1 MLALSFA
8 AGNSLAATLF
18 LFMAASLAGSA
29 FGQAQPQQDSQHVA
43 TLNASPQQATSSALQ
58 VPIEPGMLPQNTVFY
73 LVWRG
78 APPASA
84 RSANNLLALWDDP
97 EFAPVRSAIAENL
110 LNNSEKKA
118 SAGRAASAMQAANSR
133 VAGNSNQSAA
143 AEGSKPNP
151 LTHEEIA
158 QISSLLENPFVLGY
172 ISEPSRSARANA
184 EAADSDGRKWNGFFF
199 VFNRSGKE
207 ELLAKTILRLRSS
220 EKELPK
226 LSAVSLAGM
235 SALKVERRTST
246 TYWAEDGN
254 YAISANEPA
263 VFENVVAL
271 LKGNATPSTLA
282 KTTAFQEAQP
292 IVGSGVLEFFLRVPD
307 VKDLV
312 PASDANAPQAQM
324 VLNALK
330 LDSIHS
336 FCVHMTLE
344 GSKTR
349 ITGAILGDTSP
360 GTLFDVWE
368 EDQATPASLAY
379 VPPDAVHY
387 QESQFS
393 LLALYRAVKRGFQ
406 ASAKPGQEG
415 MADLIEGMAQ
425 TRIGMPLPEALGLLS
440 GEYASVQ
447 TSPALDPKGQTYF
460 IGIRDKQA
468 SLRLLRTLLG
478 DRISS
483 EHNEGD
489 TTYVKFSLGGS
500 QGNAG
505 VMQWDFFYL
514 AVTPNLILASKRRD
528 TLQQQI
534 ALRSATGTAL
544 PASLQTA
551 RAQFPERLNGISFFD
566 FQKLDWQ
573 ALKDK
578 WIAESAKSG
587 TAFQGGHATAK
598 APGPPPA
605 WLLQFNTQVLP
616 RHLHV
621 STSASWK
628 DSKGIHFDGW
638 IE

>member
-1 MLALSFA
+1 MRHHSPIPRLW
-8 AGNSLAATLF
+8 LF
-18 LFMAASLAGSA
+18 LPLLVLAVGIFA
-29 FGQAQPQQDSQHVA
+29 DCIVAQAPPEPA
-43 TLNASPQQATSSALQ
+43 GPALQ
-58 VPIEPGMLPQNTVFY
+58 VPIEPATLPQNAVFY

-118 SAGRAASAMQAANSR
+118 EAGKTANAVQPASSQA
-133 VAGNSNQSAA
+133 AGNSSQAA
-143 AEGSKPNP
+143 ASGNSKAAAPP
-151 LTHEEIA
+151 LTREEIA
-158 QISSLLENPFVLGY
+158 QISSLLENPFILGY
-172 ISEPSRSARANA
+172 LGEPSHSARARAA
-184 EAADSDGRKWNGFFF
+184 ETESARKWNGFFF
-199 VFNRSGKE
+199 VYNRAGKE

-226 LSAVSLAGM
+226 LSAISLAGI
-235 SALKVERRTST
+235 SVLKVERKNST
-246 TYWAEDGN
+246 TYWAEDGK

-263 VFENVVAL
+263 VFEDVVGL
-271 LKGNATPSTLA
+271 LKGSAATSALGQ
-282 KTTAFQEAQP
+282 TAAYQEAQP
-292 IVGSGVLEFFLRVPD
+292 IVGNGLMEFFLRVPD

-312 PASDANAPQAQM
+312 PPSDANAPQAQM

-336 FCVHMTLE
+336 FCGHLTLE
-344 GSKTR
+344 GSRTR
-349 ITGAILGDTSP
+349 ISGAILGDTSP

-393 LLALYRAVKRGFQ
+393 LLALYKAVKRGFQ

-415 MADLIEGMAQ
+415 MADLIESMVQ
-425 TRIGMPLPEALGLLS
+425 TRLGMPLPEALGLLS
-440 GEYASVQ
+440 GEFASVQ
-447 TSPALDPKGQTYF
+447 TSPALEPKGQTYF

-468 SLRLLRTLLG
+468 SLKLLRTLLG

-483 EHNEGD
+483 ERNEGD

-500 QGNAG
+500 QGSAG
-505 VMQWDFFYL
+505 VTQWDFFYL
-514 AVTPNLILASKRRD
+514 AVTPDLILASKRRE

-534 ALRSATGTAL
+534 AHRSPGGAAL

-551 RAQFPERLNGISFFD
+551 RGQFPERLNGISFFD

-578 WIAESAKSG
+578 WIAESAKSR
-587 TAFQGGHATAK
+587 TALQDSHATTK
-598 APGPPPA
+598 ASGPPPV
-605 WLLQFNTQVLP
+605 WLLQFNPLVLP

-621 STSASWK
+621 STSASWR